1 MPETYSVYLKLPFPL
16 GSVTGSEM
24 GDDPSLANEKQPK
37 QDLLDAGLQKFDY
50 ERQGPPCQ

>member
-1 MPETYSVYLKLPFPL
+1 MPEIYPVYLKPPFPL

-50 ERQGPPCQ
+50 ERQGPPCH